1 MPTIY
6 VRSGA
11 ATDPQ
16 IAGTPPPGVAKIGC
30 ITASDLLAFNTDG
43 TIRYAGVLTNAQTW
57 TGSQTFTAPHALNF
71 ASIAPSTE
79 TDGTIMTTGST
90 WPSFSTAGQC
100 GIKLLLNDACATGNF
115 ATIRARAKSS
125 VARTG
130 TLQYTLA
137 GDFSASAAV
146 SEYKDLIGVS
156 AYGQVPAAYTQ
167 TNANHVVCGVKAA
180 ITDFTGA
187 TSSGSRYALWVDDAS
202 INTAANGHYLIFAQK
217 LTGAATIDGVMQ
229 VRGDLFTYGLNFT
242 EATFATADI
251 VFQNSDTLSNL
262 VAGTLAVSGKLTAA
276 YTGTAAAAST
286 HRAITGAAT
295 TYTSMTSGNLVGVR
309 GSITMGGACSSTAYL
324 YGAQGKAIT
333 GANTFSGTALAGVY
347 GQIDVSSGTISS
359 GHVAAIQANIYGANS
374 GTIPMEGLYIEHAG
388 GAVINS
394 LIQMFGKSTYVF
406 DISSNTHTNV
416 STTGTPGAVTG
427 GTGWIK
433 CYIDGAVRYIP
444 LASSV
449 S

>member
-1 MPTIY
+1 MPLDKIKQT
-6 VRSGA
+6 
-11 ATDPQ
+11 TDALPM
-16 IAGTPPPGVAKIGC
+16 APTDEWAYLKVV
-30 ITASDLLAFNTDG
+30 SDVLQFNSDG
-43 TIRYAGVLTNAQTW
+43 TNTRSLVTTNQAQTLDY
-57 TGSQTFTAPHALNF
+57 TALVPTTTTAGS
-71 ASIAPSTE
+71 
-79 TDGTIMTTGST
+79 IMTTGTT
-90 WPSFSTAGQC
+90 WPSFTSAGQC

-202 INTAANGHYLIFAQK
+202 INTASNGHYLIFAQK

-251 VFQNSDTLSNL
+251 VFQNADTLSNL
-262 VAGTLAVSGKLTAA
+262 VAGTIAASGKFTAA
-276 YTGTAAAAST
+276 YTATSATPST

-295 TYTSMTSGNLVGVR
+295 TFTTMTSGNLVGVR

-333 GANTFSGTALAGVY
+333 GANAFSGTALAGVY
-347 GQIDVSSGTISS
+347 GQIDVSGGTITS

-374 GTIPMEGLYIEHAG
+374 GTIPMEGIYVEHAG
-388 GAVINS
+388 GGVINS
-394 LIQMFGKSTYVF
+394 LIQLFGKSTYVF
-406 DISSNTHTNV
+406 DIASNTHNNV
-416 STTGTPGAVTG
+416 STTGTATAGA
-427 GTGWIK
+427 TGWIK
-433 CYIDGAVRYIP
+433 VNIDGSTRYIP